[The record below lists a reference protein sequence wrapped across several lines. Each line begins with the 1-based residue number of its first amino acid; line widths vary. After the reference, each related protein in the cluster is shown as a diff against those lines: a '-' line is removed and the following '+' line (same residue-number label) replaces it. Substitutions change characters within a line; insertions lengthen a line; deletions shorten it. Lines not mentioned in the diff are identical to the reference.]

1 MSQAKDE
8 RALRYIDLALAG
20 LGVFPS
26 IAMSVRELLELRG
39 RVERG
44 EDVTL
49 DELDAKLSRM
59 EQRSARIQGKG

>member
-1 MSQAKDE
+1 MGQDE

-26 IAMSVRELLELRG
+26 LIVSVRELLELRA
-39 RVERG
+39 RIERG

-49 DELDAKLSRM
+49 EELDAKLARM